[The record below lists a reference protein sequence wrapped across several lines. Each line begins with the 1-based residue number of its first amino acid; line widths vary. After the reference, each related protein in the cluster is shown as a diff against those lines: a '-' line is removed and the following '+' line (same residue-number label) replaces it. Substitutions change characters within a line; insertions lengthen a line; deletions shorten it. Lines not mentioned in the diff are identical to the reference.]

1 MNSKPLTE
9 ERFLPASRPATVLA
23 FSLPFLLLACA
34 SNTPAP
40 VVNRAPA
47 TIPGTNL
54 PRPAPGTRENGYYT
68 VKRGDTL
75 YSIALDNGQDY
86 RDIAAWNNL
95 ENPNL
100 IKVDQLLRVERPQGQ
115 AGASAY
121 GGGAMAQ
128 SRPVPLSNG
137 IEARPLDAGGGNTG
151 SYKRDPKAGKEP
163 YSDDA
168 YARMQRGT
176 YTPSLGGAAIASRPP
191 VVVATSPQAASDA
204 GGGSGEVSWGW
215 PAKGKVVST
224 FSEGSNKGVDIAG
237 HPGDPVLAAADG
249 KVVYVGSS
257 LPAYGQLVIIKHNNS
272 NYLSA
277 YAYNQRIL
285 VKEGQVVTRGTRIA
299 DMGSNDAGPR
309 LHFEIRRQGKP
320 VDPLPFLS
328 AAR

>member
-1 MNSKPLTE
+1 MNSKSLSE
-9 ERFLPASRPATVLA
+9 ERFLPVSRPATVLA

-34 SNTPAP
+34 SNT
-40 VVNRAPA
+40 
-47 TIPGTNL
+47 
-54 PRPAPGTRENGYYT
+54 PAPGTRENGYYT

-86 RDIAAWNNL
+86 RDIAAWNSL

-100 IKVDQLLRVERPQGQ
+100 IKVDQVLRVERPQGQ
-115 AGASAY
+115 GGTAVAY
-121 GGGAMAQ
+121 GGGGVAQ
-128 SRPVPLSNG
+128 SRPVPLGSG
-137 IEARPLDAGGGNTG
+137 IETRPLDAGSSNTAT
-151 SYKRDPKAGKEP
+151 YKREPKAGKEA
-163 YSDDA
+163 YSDEA

-176 YTPSLGGAAIASRPP
+176 YAPQPAMGAIATRPP
-191 VVVATSPQAASDA
+191 VVVTPGPAVTPQTGGTDGA
-204 GGGSGEVSWGW
+204 GMSGEVSWAW
-215 PAKGKVVST
+215 PARGKVVSA
-224 FSEGSNKGVDIAG
+224 FSEGSNKGIDIAG

-320 VDPLPFLS
+320 IDPLPFLP